1 MTRLPENNRLRRET
15 CTVVQPKRL
24 VAELWEQKNML
35 IHGFVGASRV
45 NGPGLRAV
53 VYFQG
58 CSLHCRFC
66 WNPKSHPFIGDERRV
81 EEVTEWVLRAHLESA
96 LEGVTFSGG
105 EPMQQADALL
115 ALVESL
121 HYRLPGLSFGL
132 YSGYS
137 EQELKS
143 GRYWRRSELAP
154 GSKRDIWQRL
164 TRYLDFA
171 VLGRYLASRPSTLPL
186 RTSANQKLVLF
197 SSRYREQDF
206 EPQEVEIQIGPDGLV
221 QVTGFPVTGTPV

>member
-1 MTRLPENNRLRRET
+1 
-15 CTVVQPKRL
+15 
-24 VAELWEQKNML
+24 ML

-58 CSLHCRFC
+58 CTVGCRSC
-66 WNPKSHPFIGDERRV
+66 WNKSSHPFVGEERGIC
-81 EEVTEWVLRAHLESA
+81 EVAWWVLRAHEEAA

-121 HYRLPGLSFGL
+121 HCRLPGLSFGL

-137 EQELKS
+137 ERELQS
-143 GRYWRRSELAP
+143 GRYWCRSEPPP
-154 GSKRDIWQRL
+154 GAKRDIWQRL
-164 TRYLDFA
+164 KRYLDFA
-171 VLGRYLASRPSTLPL
+171 VLGRYVASQPSTLPL
-186 RTSANQKLVLF
+186 RTSANQELTLF

-206 EPQEVEIQIGPDGLV
+206 EPQEVEIHIGAEGLV
-221 QVTGFPVTGTPV
+221 QVTGFPLAGLPV